1 MRSPLRSA
9 VFILIALVTSA
20 RIANAETAVQFRIEK
35 DIPYR
40 TEAETAA
47 DDYARSQCK
56 LDLYLPTKPD
66 KNFPLIIWF
75 HGGGLTGGS
84 KAGNPK
90 AENGGD
96 VGLLARLNA
105 NGIGVATI
113 GYRLS
118 PKVKYPT
125 YLQDAARG
133 VAWCVAEMPK
143 RGVDP
148 KAIFVSGHSAGGYIA
163 AMLAMDERLLK
174 DAGVAPDKIAGYIP
188 VSGQMLTHYTIRIE
202 RGMKKENLFADE
214 ASPVFHVRKVA
225 PPMLVLVG
233 DKDMEMRLE
242 ENQLFVSAMKDAV
255 KNQTTTLVVVPDR
268 DHGSI
273 CNRLLMPGD
282 KGGEELLA
290 FIMKWKGKSAP
301 QK

>member
-1 MRSPLRSA
+1 MRTAFQLVLFCALSLSFVSSA
-9 VFILIALVTSA
+9 AA
-20 RIANAETAVQFRIEK
+20 DPAPRIEK

-47 DDYARSQCK
+47 DDYAKAQCK
-56 LDLYLPTKPD
+56 LDLYLPPEPAKD
-66 KNFPLIIWF
+66 FPLIVWF
-75 HGGGLTGGS
+75 HGGGLTAGS

-96 VGLLARLNA
+96 VGLFARLNA
-105 NGIGVATI
+105 SGIGVATI

-174 DAGVAPDKIAGYIP
+174 DAGIAPDKIAGYIP
-188 VSGQMLTHYTIRIE
+188 VSGQMLTHYTVRIE
-202 RGMKKENLFADE
+202 RGMKKENLFADD
-214 ASPVFHVRKVA
+214 AAPVFHVRKVA

-282 KGGEELLA
+282 KGGEALLA
-290 FIMKWKGKSAP
+290 FIAKWKGTTAP